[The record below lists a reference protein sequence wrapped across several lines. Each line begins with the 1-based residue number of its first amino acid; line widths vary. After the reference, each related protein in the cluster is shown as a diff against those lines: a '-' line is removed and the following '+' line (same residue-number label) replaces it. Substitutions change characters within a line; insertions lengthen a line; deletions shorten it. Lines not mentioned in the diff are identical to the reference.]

1 MITTPLPGAT
11 EIRRRDMNTAM
22 QMQPMMMNGMMP
34 MMGNM
39 GMNPMMMGMM
49 PMTGGMP
56 MNMPMNQMMM
66 NGMMPMGMMMPMMMC
81 RMTCKMTANGMVC
94 EMIPMDDMSKDMFM
108 ECCKQM
114 TAMMGNGMPMMMMCG
129 GMGMMGRMA

>member
-1 MITTPLPGAT
+1 
-11 EIRRRDMNTAM
+11 MNTAM

-49 PMTGGMP
+49 PMTGMP

-94 EMIPMDDMSKDMFM
+94 EMIDRAEDHQIIAPNYFGYVGEYNGKLKPIITMSIDA
-108 ECCKQM
+108 ETATPPPNPACQM
-114 TAMMGNGMPMMMMCG
+114 GEL
-129 GMGMMGRMA
+129 R